1 MFVDVSSELEAM
13 LRLELENTE
22 RLDAHFVDYL
32 HCRGMSPAENTDSA
46 AGSMHESHEALTPEL
61 QVNNIF
67 IMLPSL
73 IHKELIDLVIFI
85 SVYHS

>member
-13 LRLELENTE
+13 LRLELENSE

-32 HCRGMSPAENTDSA
+32 RCRGMSPAKNTDSA
-46 AGSMHESHEALTPEL
+46 GGSMHESHEALTPEL

-73 IHKELIDLVIFI
+73 IH
-85 SVYHS
+85 